1 MELKKYD
8 KVIAVSVATGE
19 FRKDIGKQDSPRMYT
34 VEAVNSN
41 SFKLFQVTGLEHAL
55 WFNLETGLPQLELF
69 SRKSDIYKNW
79 KNWKITNETNGT

>member
-8 KVIAVSVATGE
+8 KVIAVSVKTGE
-19 FRKDIGKQDSPRMYT
+19 FRKDIGKRDSPRIYT
-34 VEAVNSN
+34 VEAVTSN
-41 SFKLFQVTGLEHAL
+41 SVKLFQVTGLEHAL

-79 KNWKITNETNGT
+79 KNWKITNETNGA